1 MSMRMKTTYEDVS
14 TPQPLP
20 KPECEATIRLKRS
33 ARHGMSNATK
43 A

>member
-20 KPECEATIRLKRS
+20 KPECEDTMLATLTS
-33 ARHGMSNATK
+33 EDTK
-43 A
+43 